1 MHDKLHTIMR
11 KILILS
17 FVLAASVKG
26 FSQFDIKK
34 DVLLKDKQPYAQ
46 ITGTSKFMEPANL
59 AVSSLNGDSL
69 FTIKT
74 WKYTNANPKFRN
86 LFGYTVRFVGSGK
99 SMVRLHD
106 EAYPPTRKD
115 KIYNLVVKGFTQDL
129 VVNNAINPVA
139 EAEFLKLDGA
149 PTIAKAAE
157 YEKSM
162 ADYLKAYYPIPRTTE
177 AKVTLKNVKEVK
189 EKDGSI
195 TRTQDAYQADVY
207 LVTIVTRLTGEA
219 IYTLQRKNDKPFVYG
234 DEKLEEAPVAFGLVA
249 SSVFSYPVG
258 NSFPVTIHSNVSE
271 KDYEIKVAV
280 PNKAEQ
286 EIAQY
291 LVDNKLL

>member
-1 MHDKLHTIMR
+1 MR
-11 KILILS
+11 KILTLS
-17 FVLAASVKG
+17 FVLAAGIKG
-26 FSQFDIKK
+26 FGQFDIKK

-46 ITGTSKFMEPANL
+46 ITGTSKFMEPARL
-59 AVSSLNGDSL
+59 TVSSLNGDSL
-69 FTIKT
+69 FTIRT
-74 WKYTNANPKFRN
+74 WKYPNANPKFRN
-86 LFGYTVRFVGSGK
+86 LFGYTVRFIGSGK
-99 SMVRLHD
+99 SIVRLHD

-115 KIYNLVVKGFTQDL
+115 KIYNLVTKGFTQDL
-129 VVNNAINPVA
+129 VVNNAVDPAA
-139 EAEFLKLDGA
+139 EAAFLKLDGA
-149 PTIAKAAE
+149 ATIEKAAE

-162 ADYLKAYYPIPRTTE
+162 AEYLKAYYPVPRTTE

-195 TRTQDAYQADVY
+195 TRTQDAYQSDVY

-219 IYTLQRKNDKPFVYG
+219 VYTLQRKNDKPFTYG
-234 DEKLEEAPVAFGLVA
+234 DEKLEETPVAVGLVA

-258 NSFPVTIHSNVSE
+258 NSFPVTIHSNLAV
-271 KDYEIKVAV
+271 KDFEIKVAV
-280 PNKAEQ
+280 PNKAEL